1 MNEFK
6 QRIADEAKKPSSE
19 EIEKAKQRYIQ
30 DETTR
35 YHELYDNPEYREYL
49 ENILGSIMLIQ
60 MRKFPRY
67 LTYIDAR
74 FKSPE
79 SIRKKISNRL
89 DENGYG
95 FSLDEYGN
103 INFNSRPLLDAFA
116 MKITSERM
124 PELLYSPDPYI
135 NDLIQEKEKNR
146 GFLRDMQYFR
156 GKLNCDAFSYKN
168 SLKLRKPEYN
178 PETHKFE
185 DFTVTRIEYYQKC
198 EELLERL
205 KDFVSDSEESV
216 LKRYDEQ
223 LNYVRGRLRDLMALN
238 EQDPEKAKIR
248 RVDLENSEI
257 NFIALLNEFEE
268 RYNSKVELYNST
280 MQFLSLF
287 RDDDIF
293 DKLGVSVDMSTL
305 EEKRATTGY
314 ESNFIILN
322 TLVGPIEVQIQTLDQ
337 HEYGSFGPAAH
348 SKRAN
353 KERDLPVLP
362 AKGSEEEIQTLTQ
375 ELSQRVPIYYH
386 ITRDTKEPE
395 RVIAQR
401 FDDYQN
407 SKAYYS
413 QIDQSDLAKIM
424 DNHEYFERFMN
435 LTKTQAFQNAM
446 VNKGA
451 TLGFTPI
458 DIEKYAD
465 SDKLKR
471 LKEEAEAKKDKGQNH
486 EQEDN
491 GIEI

>member
-1 MNEFK
+1 MNDFK
-6 QRIADEAKKPSSE
+6 ERIVSEAKRPSEE
-19 EIEKAKQRYIQ
+19 EIEKSKQIYIES
-30 DETTR
+30 ETTR
-35 YHELYDNPEYREYL
+35 YRKLYDNPEYREYL
-49 ENILGSIMLIQ
+49 EYILGSLMLIQ
-60 MRKFPRY
+60 MRKFPRF

-89 DENGYG
+89 NEEGYG
-95 FSLDEYGN
+95 FSLDESGN
-103 INFNSRPLLDAFA
+103 IKFDSRPLLDAFA
-116 MKITSERM
+116 MKVTSERM

-146 GFLRDMQYFR
+146 DFLRNMQFFR
-156 GKLNCDAFSYKN
+156 GKLNCDAFSYRDT
-168 SLKLRKPEYN
+168 LKLRKPEYN
-178 PETHKFE
+178 PETREYE

-198 EELLERL
+198 QELLEKL
-205 KDFVSDSEESV
+205 KTLVSPTEESV

-223 LNYVRGRLRDLMALN
+223 LNYVKGRLKDLRALN
-238 EQDPEKAKIR
+238 EPDPEKAKIR
-248 RVDLENSEI
+248 NVDLENSEI
-257 NFIALLNEFEE
+257 NFITLLNEFEE
-268 RYNSKVELYNST
+268 RYNAKVELYNST

-305 EEKRATTGY
+305 EEKRATSGY

-353 KERDLPVLP
+353 KERDLPILP
-362 AKGSEEEIQTLTQ
+362 AEGSKEEIESLAQKLA
-375 ELSQRVPIYYH
+375 QRVPIYYH

-413 QIDQSDLAKIM
+413 QIDQQDLAKIM

-435 LTKTQAFQNAM
+435 LTQTEAFQKAM

-465 SDKLKR
+465 SDKLKK
-471 LKEEAEAKKDKGQNH
+471 LKEEAEAKKDKSKKH
-486 EQEDN
+486 EDN
-491 GIEI
+491 ELEK